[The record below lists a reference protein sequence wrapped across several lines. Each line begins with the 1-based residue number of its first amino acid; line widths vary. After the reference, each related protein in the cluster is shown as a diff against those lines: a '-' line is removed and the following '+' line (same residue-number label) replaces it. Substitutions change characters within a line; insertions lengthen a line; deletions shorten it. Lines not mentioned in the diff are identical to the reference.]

1 MPVTRRERSVVNAS
15 FPGPKRPWVIHGA
28 FVGLGSPLVAY
39 TAVLLI
45 ATFVTGFESYSLALL
60 LALTSG
66 VFVMLGSVPLGI
78 AAALFWRFAV
88 TRLSQPDFSNNWAVL
103 ATYFAAVY
111 GVATLL
117 STRRGGTA
125 VVAMVVAFLTSA
137 SWTALR
143 RSRPIPLASSDASA
157 TTPAGEGTVRPVG
170 YTRGRAMAG
179 WAMRGLVVAVPMGV
193 VTAVPNFAMGFF
205 MGGPV
210 VLLPMLMVSVM
221 RWIPLAVTLM
231 IAGAVF
237 GLLLSLDDRPVVN
250 LPPISGLYFGVVGF
264 VLTLLQAP
272 SVQFGWGVTLGLVCF
287 AVGWLVALRY
297 RRWAGNGTAPLRFSS
312 ED

>member
-1 MPVTRRERSVVNAS
+1 
-15 FPGPKRPWVIHGA
+15 
-28 FVGLGSPLVAY
+28 
-39 TAVLLI
+39 
-45 ATFVTGFESYSLALL
+45 
-60 LALTSG
+60 
-66 VFVMLGSVPLGI
+66 
-78 AAALFWRFAV
+78 
-88 TRLSQPDFSNNWAVL
+88 
-103 ATYFAAVY
+103 
-111 GVATLL
+111 
-117 STRRGGTA
+117 
-125 VVAMVVAFLTSA
+125 
-137 SWTALR
+137 
-143 RSRPIPLASSDASA
+143 
-157 TTPAGEGTVRPVG
+157 
-170 YTRGRAMAG
+170 MAG

-250 LPPISGLYFGVVGF
+250 LPPISGLYFGAVGF